1 MRLLRLAL
9 SLSLTGCGASAL
21 QTDDADVADDASGA
35 ADVALADDAPPA
47 ASCSLGGTGRL
58 RVALTLD
65 PALIR
70 RSPEV
75 WLSTRCGDDDREVRL
90 VRWDRS
96 DTMVLDGFGP
106 GAYTVV
112 ASSFLA
118 APARTAR
125 VVLGARATASLSV
138 TLPAEPVALATVRAG
153 AGVAGLLDAGLL
165 RDAEAPALDA
175 ARPAWS
181 ARAII
186 DEEGYGG
193 VGSVDVDAQQV
204 SDETLELRV
213 LVRNTCAAS
222 NTSTCPVLQLG
233 GAEVRSLFGDAPRG
247 TGVGEF
253 ERTRLAPGESASLL
267 RAITLRGSLPGEQS
281 ALHVAVHGAV
291 VRPAASAM
299 RP

>member
-1 MRLLRLAL
+1 MRLLRLTLCLAL
-9 SLSLTGCGASAL
+9 SGCGASAL
-21 QTDDADVADDASGA
+21 PVDDAAVTADAALSADVAP
-35 ADVALADDAPPA
+35 DDAPA
-47 ASCSLGGTGRL
+47 ASPCSLGGTGRL

-65 PALIR
+65 TALQR
-70 RSPEV
+70 RAPEV
-75 WLSTRCGDDDREVRL
+75 WLSTRCGADDREVRL

-106 GAYTVV
+106 GPYTVV

-125 VVLGARATASLSV
+125 VDLGARATASLSV

-153 AGVAGLLDAGLL
+153 AGVAGVLDAGALS
-165 RDAEAPALDA
+165 DAAAPASDA

-181 ARAII
+181 ARATI
-186 DEEGYGG
+186 DEAGYGG

-204 SDETLELRV
+204 TEETLELRV

-222 NTSTCPVLQLG
+222 NTATCPVLQLG
-233 GAEVRSLFGDAPRG
+233 GAEVRALLGDAPRG
-247 TGVGEF
+247 TGIGEF
-253 ERTRLAPGESASLL
+253 ERARLGPGESTTLV
-267 RAITLRGSLPGEQS
+267 RAISLRGSLPGEQS

-291 VRPAASAM
+291 TRPAAAAM

>member
-1 MRLLRLAL
+1 MHLLRLAL
-9 SLSLTGCGASAL
+9 TLSLAGCGASAL
-21 QTDDADVADDASGA
+21 ATDDGAAPEDAAADASLTEGA
-35 ADVALADDAPPA
+35 PA
-47 ASCSLGGTGRL
+47 AAPCSLGGTGRL

-65 PALIR
+65 TALQR

-75 WLSTRCGDDDREVRL
+75 WLSTRCGADDREVRI
-90 VRWDRS
+90 VRWDRAE
-96 DTMVLDGFGP
+96 TMVLDGFGP

-125 VVLGARATASLSV
+125 VDLGVRATASLSV
-138 TLPAEPVALATVRAG
+138 TLPAEPVALAMVRAG
-153 AGVAGLLDAGLL
+153 AGVAGVLDAGVL
-165 RDAEAPALDA
+165 RDAAAPAFDA
-175 ARPAWS
+175 ARPAWT
-181 ARAII
+181 ARATI

-213 LVRNTCAAS
+213 LVRNTCAAT
-222 NTSTCPVLQLG
+222 NLSTCPALQLG
-233 GAEVRSLFGDAPRG
+233 GAEVRALLGDAPRG
-247 TGVGEF
+247 MGVGEF
-253 ERTRLAPGESASLL
+253 ERTRLAPGESTSLL
-267 RAITLRGSLPGEQS
+267 RAISLRGSLPGEQS

>member
-1 MRLLRLAL
+1 MRLLRLTLTL
-9 SLSLTGCGASAL
+9 SLAGCGASAL
-21 QTDDADVADDASGA
+21 QTDDGAVATDASATSEVSVSDDAT
-35 ADVALADDAPPA
+35 PA
-47 ASCSLGGTGRL
+47 APCSLGGTGRL

-65 PALIR
+65 PALQR
-70 RSPEV
+70 RAPEV

-90 VRWDRS
+90 VRWDRA

-125 VVLGARATASLSV
+125 VDLGSRATASLSV

-153 AGVAGLLDAGLL
+153 AGVAGVLDAGVA
-165 RDAEAPALDA
+165 RDAEAPTLDA

-186 DEEGYGG
+186 DEAGYGG

-233 GAEVRSLFGDAPRG
+233 DAEVRALLGDAPRG
-247 TGVGEF
+247 SGVGEF
-253 ERTRLAPGESASLL
+253 ERTRLAPGESSSLL
-267 RAITLRGSLPGEQS
+267 RAISVRGSLPGEQS